1 MKNLTIAM
9 LMVFLQGSYACQSQT
24 NSSKNDR
31 FVGGG
36 CEGCEAIFE
45 FGEKKLSPV
54 DTLPLFSE
62 NMPKLKISGSVF
74 QKDGETPA
82 ANVILYI
89 YHTSR
94 KGEYQT
100 YGNEKGWAKR
110 HGIIRGWTKTDKDG
124 KYTFFTFRPAAYPS
138 RDEPEHIHIT
148 IKEPG
153 KTAYYLDDFVFED
166 DPLLTKEMRENMVN
180 RGGSGIMK
188 PTQAHGM
195 LTVHRDIILGQN
207 IPDYE

>member
-1 MKNLTIAM
+1 MKNLTTAI
-9 LMVFLQGSYACQSQT
+9 LMVFLQVSFACQSQT
-24 NSSKNDR
+24 NSSKSDR

-45 FGEKKLSPV
+45 FGDKKLSHV
-54 DTLPLFSE
+54 DTLPHFFE
-62 NMPKLKISGSVF
+62 NKPKLEISGSVF
-74 QKDGETPA
+74 HKDGKTPA
-82 ANVILYI
+82 ANVIIYI
-89 YHTSR
+89 YHTNR
-94 KGEYQT
+94 EGEYQT

-110 HGIIRGWTKTDKDG
+110 HGVIRGWVKTDAG
-124 KYTFFTFRPAAYPS
+124 GTYTFYTFRPAAYPS

-153 KTAYYLDDFVFED
+153 KTAYYLDDFMFED
-166 DPLLTKEMRENMVN
+166 DPLLTKEKRENLED

-188 PTQAHGM
+188 PSQTHDM
-195 LTVHRDIILGQN
+195 LTIRRDIILGQN